1 MCTLAPSIKEA
12 NFWKK
17 NMPYALCLREI
28 SVDFIMFEDV
38 ASYNVMDWG
47 YMFINC
53 QLWKKKNILGHIRKL
68 NRQNLFRQKNGHSKV
83 LKVPQFFPP
92 FWEDANNLWIKSRD
106 ILHCIQ
112 CPIIHDFLHHSFPHL
127 NKEMFKINPIFNSKG
142 IKKLGAQPASALSV

>member
-92 FWEDANNLWIKSRD
+92 FWEDANNLWINHEIFS
-106 ILHCIQ
+106 IAFNVQ
-112 CPIIHDFLHHSFPHL
+112 SFMTFFIIVFHIWIR
-127 NKEMFKINPIFNSKG
+127 KCSK
-142 IKKLGAQPASALSV
+142 